1 MANDEELAGS
11 EEEVWNAILACEQI
25 VEAMPT
31 DRHSLRTLSNAYEQV
46 GDLVKSQEY
55 MIRLAEVVLAEQD
68 AAAAVEMQKRLAKF
82 SDDESMLELIASL
95 RALSPADALAEADD
109 LSVPARDLEII
120 TDSPA
125 PREGAVPASSRSRS
139 STTTRRV
146 RTAGKEPVAGVNLP
160 EEIALAWSLH
170 EDGVINEEEYT
181 YIVEDLTRLSGG
193 DTELTISVFH
203 VLGDRQSP
211 GLEKALTTAAAAH
224 GTPIIALSSFLI
236 TRATAQLLS
245 QEFMIRRGVIPYEVM
260 GNRVLVAIMNPLDK
274 KLRKDVEQAIGLDCF
289 FYLVAPAEFDEAL
302 TRIRATLERDPGDD
316 D

>member
-1 MANDEELAGS
+1 MANDEELGGS
-11 EEEVWNAILACEQI
+11 EEEVWNAIIACEQI

-68 AAAAVEMQKRLAKF
+68 AAAAVDIQKRLTKF
-82 SDDESMLELIASL
+82 SGDESVLELIASL

-109 LSVPARDLEII
+109 VSVPLHDLEIVA
-120 TDSPA
+120 DSPA
-125 PREGAVPASSRSRS
+125 PGKDAAPASSRSRS
-139 STTTRRV
+139 STKTRRI
-146 RTAGKEPVAGVNLP
+146 RTASTAPVTGVNLT

-170 EDGVINEEEYT
+170 EDDVFDEEEYSD
-181 YIVEDLTRLSGG
+181 IVEDLTRLSGG

-211 GLEKALTTAAAAH
+211 KLEKALTTAAAAH
-224 GTPIIALSSFLI
+224 GTPIIALSSFAI
-236 TRATAQLLS
+236 ARETAQLLS
-245 QEFMIRRGVIPYEVM
+245 TEFMIRRGVIPYEVM

-274 KLRKDVEQAIGLDCF
+274 QLRKDVEQAIGLDCF

-302 TRIRATLERDPGDD
+302 TQIRETLERDPGDD